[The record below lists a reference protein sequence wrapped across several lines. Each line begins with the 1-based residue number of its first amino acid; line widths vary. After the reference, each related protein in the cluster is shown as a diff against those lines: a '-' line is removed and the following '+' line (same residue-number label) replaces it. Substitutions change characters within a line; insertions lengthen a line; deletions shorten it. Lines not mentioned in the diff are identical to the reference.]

1 MSQLSRYATLLILT
15 LALGA
20 CGGQDTETAPAAES
34 ESTAP
39 QPAPA
44 VRSEPA
50 DAPPAPLDPDTDL
63 YSESTDLD
71 QARAERQRI
80 REQRQ
85 TDSGWWDDEALSER
99 LGLESEQRAALL
111 DARQA
116 LHSARLEGRT
126 RLREQR
132 SAVRSRQDR
141 EDAERLEELRQ
152 SREAIR
158 GDMEAAEQ
166 VWQTA
171 VGRILNQDQLE
182 LLQAEHPE
190 ALDPPA
196 RD

>member
-1 MSQLSRYATLLILT
+1 MSQMRKFTTLLILT

-20 CGGQDTETAPAAES
+20 CGGQDTETSPAAES

-63 YSESTDLD
+63 HSESTDLD

-85 TDSGWWDDEALSER
+85 ADSGWWDNEALSER
-99 LGLESEQRAALL
+99 LGLEPEQSAALL
-111 DARQA
+111 DARKA
-116 LHSARLEGRT
+116 LYSARLEGRT

-132 SAVRSRQDR
+132 ATVRSTPER

-152 SREAIR
+152 TREAIR
-158 GDMEAAEQ
+158 NEMEKAEQ
-166 VWQTA
+166 LWQTA
-171 VGRILNQDQLE
+171 VRNTLNHDQLQRLRTLE
-182 LLQAEHPE
+182 PE
-190 ALDPPA
+190 APDSPSW
-196 RD
+196 D